1 MGAQKN
7 GPDAVRFGLWR
18 IYALR
23 LAAAG
28 PTWLGQIRSEL
39 ARHGLHVGVGTIGP
53 ALDQLVQQGLLV
65 RDPDV
70 SLGVR
75 LLRITDLG
83 RRVLATVQADIA
95 GLNEAIGATLA
106 GREPMEQGTRPAV
119 AAPTR
124 ITVDDVVAFLLE
136 QEQSTR
142 RLREAVR
149 AIQSEIEAVLA

>member
-39 ARHGLHVGVGTIGP
+39 ARHGLHIGVGTIGP
-53 ALDQLVQQGLLV
+53 ALDQLVHQGLLV

-95 GLNEAIGATLA
+95 GLNEAIGATLV
-106 GREPMEQGTRPAV
+106 GHEPTETKARPAV
-119 AAPTR
+119 AVPKR

-136 QEQSTR
+136 QEQSIR

-149 AIQSEIEAVLA
+149 EILGELETVLS